1 MSETEIKA
9 LLVDTGGTVLDWH
22 SGFADALARVGAR
35 HGVERDWGAFANE
48 IRRRSLARMDSLG
61 SDAPPNC
68 NFDDAHRA
76 ALDEILAE
84 EGLDHFTEL
93 DRHAIAWEAPHHF
106 ACWTDFPSGLTIL
119 RQRTICASFTSLS
132 LRLAIDTARH
142 NDFAW
147 DAVISCESI
156 GLYKPLPAAYETAAR
171 WLQLPP
177 AACCMVACH
186 DDDLDAAR
194 RAGLRTAFVHRPVEW
209 GPNGPPN
216 PAPDPANDY
225 IVDTF
230 PQLAAALDDRLL

>member
-9 LLVDTGGTVLDWH
+9 LLFDTAGTVLDWH

-48 IRRRSLARMDSLG
+48 IRRRSLTRMDSLG
-61 SDAPPNC
+61 RDALPNC

-76 ALDEILAE
+76 AVDEILAQ
-84 EGLDHFTEL
+84 EGLDHFTES
-93 DRHAIAWEAPHHF
+93 DRDAIARDAPHRF
-106 ACWTDFPSGLTIL
+106 ACWTDFPAGLAAL
-119 RQRTICASFTSLS
+119 RQRKICTAFTSLS

-142 NDFAW
+142 NNFAW

-156 GLYKPLPAAYETAAR
+156 GLYKPLPAAYETAAH

-177 AACCMVACH
+177 ATCCMVACH

-194 RAGLRTAFVHRPVEW
+194 RAGLRTAFVHRPGEW

-216 PAPDPANDY
+216 PEPDSANDF

-230 PQLAAALDDRLL
+230 PQLAAALDDNLL